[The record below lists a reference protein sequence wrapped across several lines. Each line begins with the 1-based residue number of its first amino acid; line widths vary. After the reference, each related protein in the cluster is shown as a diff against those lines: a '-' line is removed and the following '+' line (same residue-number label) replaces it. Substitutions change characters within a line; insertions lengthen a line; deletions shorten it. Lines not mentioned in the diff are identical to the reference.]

1 MKRVLLI
8 GLFQLIGFYF
18 LGQTTFEFYKDDSIQ
33 QFFKSLP
40 YEGRYFNDLNNL
52 KDTLGDGIYIFY
64 DVKRKDAKH
73 KNIWIKGEYK
83 NGVKEGTFETNN
95 YGFSKKKR
103 HTLQSQHTCS
113 YKNGLKHGIEKEA
126 NILKEAIYDKT
137 NPEFYYSS
145 HIQLKS
151 YSEYQNGKLHG
162 LHMEF
167 DNGNP
172 IRVYKYENDE
182 IIEKLLHL
190 Y

>member
-1 MKRVLLI
+1 MKKVFFL
-8 GLFQLIGFYF
+8 GLFQFIGFYF

-33 QFFKSLP
+33 RFFKPLP
-40 YEGRYFNDLNNL
+40 YDGRFFNDLNNL
-52 KDTLGDGIYIFY
+52 KDTLPDGIYIFY
-64 DVKRKDAKH
+64 DVYRKDAK
-73 KNIWIKGEYK
+73 KRNIWIKGEYI
-83 NGVKEGTFETNN
+83 NGVKEGIFETNKF
-95 YGFSKKKR
+95 GFSRKTR
-103 HTLQSQHTCS
+103 HVLQSQHTCT

-137 NPEFYYSS
+137 DPRFYYAA
-145 HIQLKS
+145 HIQLIL

-172 IRVYKYENDE
+172 VRVYKYENDE
-182 IIEKLLHL
+182 IKEKLLDI